1 MPTATLHS
9 GLFNSKSTTEPATK
23 VPIHAHQP
31 TNSALPNLMSIT
43 ATVKSIELAAFMDQ
57 AGSDY
62 VLAERVLH
70 AGSIVLTHA
79 VIHWALLV
87 TTSVPT
93 LALLR
98 AGIISPQCC
107 VKGGWSHGWRWRC
120 SSDVSRVT

>member
-31 TNSALPNLMSIT
+31 TNSALPKLMSVNILGF
-43 ATVKSIELAAFMDQ
+43 IGDDQ
-57 AGSDY
+57 RS
-62 VLAERVLH
+62 
-70 AGSIVLTHA
+70 
-79 VIHWALLV
+79 
-87 TTSVPT
+87 T